1 MTETQYLVLV
11 AVVWIAPHTPKGL
24 SLFNGLAMIV
34 LAAALGLGV
43 FK

>member
-11 AVVWIAPHTPKGL
+11 SVIWIAPHTPKGL
-24 SLFNGLAMIV
+24 GLFNGLAMIAWSAV
-34 LAAALGLGV
+34 IGLGV